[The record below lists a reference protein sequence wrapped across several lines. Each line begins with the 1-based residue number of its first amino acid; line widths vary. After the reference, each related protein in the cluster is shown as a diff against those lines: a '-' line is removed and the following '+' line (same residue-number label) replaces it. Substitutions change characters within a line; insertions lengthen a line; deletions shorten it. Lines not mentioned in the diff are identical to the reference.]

1 MRIGLFTDSYP
12 PYINGVSTSVETLKY
27 ALEAEGHTVYV
38 VTVGQDATT
47 YSYDEERHILKVP
60 GIPLGIYD
68 YRAASIYPLKVI
80 KKIRSWN
87 LDVIHSQ
94 TELCMGIF
102 ARLLAKQYRIPLV
115 HTYHTMYK
123 DYTYYVSRNHKYF
136 DMGCKKAVEYLS
148 KFYCDNT
155 ADAFIVPTIKTYHL
169 FRDEYHYNKEIYI
182 VPTGIDSSRFN
193 KENVD
198 MLKVNEMRKKLG
210 YKKND
215 FVYLFV
221 GRMAQEK
228 NILFLL
234 DVMKEIKKKRSNIK
248 LLLIGDGPDKD
259 LYDKKMKEMNLTDC
273 VKFFGSAP
281 WSDMPLYYH
290 LCQAFVTAS
299 VTETQGL
306 TVIEAL
312 AAEKPVLC
320 IEDEAFHTMVVDKM
334 NGMFFDDVSTC
345 AKEMLELSLDKK
357 EYNSLKKQTKS
368 SIKLYS
374 LSSFANSVL
383 DVYKVAIDN
392 FNNKKDFPNMIHNTV
407 KKLFD
412 KKEDEG

>member
-1 MRIGLFTDSYP
+1 
-12 PYINGVSTSVETLKY
+12 
-27 ALEAEGHTVYV
+27 
-38 VTVGQDATT
+38 
-47 YSYDEERHILKVP
+47 
-60 GIPLGIYD
+60 
-68 YRAASIYPLKVI
+68 
-80 KKIRSWN
+80 
-87 LDVIHSQ
+87 
-94 TELCMGIF
+94 
-102 ARLLAKQYRIPLV
+102 
-115 HTYHTMYK
+115 
-123 DYTYYVSRNHKYF
+123 
-136 DMGCKKAVEYLS
+136 
-148 KFYCDNT
+148 
-155 ADAFIVPTIKTYHL
+155 
-169 FRDEYHYNKEIYI
+169 
-182 VPTGIDSSRFN
+182 
-193 KENVD
+193 
-198 MLKVNEMRKKLG
+198 
-210 YKKND
+210 
-215 FVYLFV
+215 
-221 GRMAQEK
+221 
-228 NILFLL
+228 
-234 DVMKEIKKKRSNIK
+234 
-248 LLLIGDGPDKD
+248 
-259 LYDKKMKEMNLTDC
+259 MKEMNLTDC
-273 VKFFGSAP
+273 VRFFGSAP

-345 AKEMLELSLDKK
+345 AKEMLELALDKK

-412 KKEDEG
+412 KKEDEE